1 MKRSS
6 KRMDATALSA
16 CLLAAGLACGAGA
29 AEPTVAAQSQ
39 IKDRKGDVVGTAELL
54 QTAGGLLIKMAVK
67 NLQPGQHAIHIH
79 TVGKCEPPFTTAGA
93 HFNPEQHPHGMLAGN
108 AHAGDL
114 PNLHVPDGGAIE
126 VEIITKAATL
136 EKGKPNSLLD
146 NDGSSLVI
154 HATADD
160 YKTNPDGAAG
170 ERIAC
175 GVITSNEG
183 SVGRSDGAR

>member
-1 MKRSS
+1 MQRPWV
-6 KRMDATALSA
+6 LA
-16 CLLAAGLACGAGA
+16 CLLPAFC
-29 AEPTVAAQSQ
+29 AAQVPRSLRPLPGARSR
-39 IKDRKGDVVGTAELL
+39 IVKAIWSAPDLI
-54 QTAGGLLIKMAVK
+54 QTAGGLLVKVAVK
-67 NLQPGQHAIHIH
+67 NLQRGQHAIHIH
-79 TVGKCEPPFTTAGA
+79 TVGKCEFPFTTAGP
-93 HFNPEQHPHGMLAGN
+93 HFNPEQHAHGMLAGN

-146 NDGSSLVI
+146 NDGSSLVF

-160 YKTNPDGAAG
+160 YETNPDGAAG